1 MSGLLATATLEEQ
14 LVDSVHALGVARLL
28 VAILLLAA
36 VIRMAKQGWIGGGKV
51 LGTGLALLIVAEG
64 MWIMT
69 SFQWISLSY
78 SPVYASIREEWE
90 MGLPDWEGWEPVYWW
105 VNYGARWLGMM
116 LAALG
121 FVRAARGLV
130 ARAVQR
136 DLAGGR
142 LNPE

>member
-36 VIRMAKQGWIGGGKV
+36 VIRMVKQGWIGGGKV

-90 MGLPDWEGWEPVYWW
+90 MGLAGLGGV
-105 VNYGARWLGMM
+105 GAGLLVGE
-116 LAALG
+116 L
-121 FVRAARGLV
+121 RGEM
-130 ARAVQR
+130 ARA
-136 DLAGGR
+136 
-142 LNPE
+142 